1 MNKNYRV
8 NEKTVSI
15 YGKLTE
21 QEEAIVL
28 LAIKAGK
35 TPVYAEKK
43 KTVRVKYS
51 DIVDYFTKT
60 EANEEL
66 IEKLE
71 KYKTDNGKKTVAA
84 TDMHVLKWFRDEYKE
99 EYEKVYAYIKGQKK

>member
-35 TPVYAEKK
+35 TPVYAERK

-51 DIVDYFTKT
+51 DVVNYFTKI

-66 IEKLE
+66 IKKLE
-71 KYKTDNGKKTVAA
+71 EYKTKNEKKTVAA
-84 TDMHVLKWFRDEYKE
+84 TEMHALKWFRNEYKE
-99 EYEKVYAYIKGQKK
+99 EYEKVSDYVKKEKK